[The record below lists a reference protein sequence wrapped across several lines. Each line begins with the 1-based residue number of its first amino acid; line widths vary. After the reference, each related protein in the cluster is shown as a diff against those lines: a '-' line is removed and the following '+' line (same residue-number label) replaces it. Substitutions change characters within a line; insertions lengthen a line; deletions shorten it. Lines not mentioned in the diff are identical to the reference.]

1 MQRMCSMNEGWVDLA
16 MFSMLMW
23 NKAVE
28 GVLRTDNGLPKVT
41 GLGAYTFG
49 ANGDNDGAL
58 V

>member
-1 MQRMCSMNEGWVDLA
+1 MCSMNEGWVDLA